1 MSVTQ
6 NIRRFIERPLRA
18 AQRVPGSR
26 MRPSEPRLRTT
37 GLHQSDRH
45 SQPSRRGCH
54 SRELLDQPFTF
65 CIRFGTASISSTVFM
80 HSIGVVLR
88 ETELKWKSVPKK
100 RGTTLQTHE
109 SVRKPKAVFSASERQ
124 YTAAGG
130 DVQVPRVG
138 IYVWQKARRLIHGL
152 SSAWALSLCGHKT
165 GAFKRRKAV
174 SFQIDLCSDPY
185 LWSCILGN
193 DRKNINPGAST
204 KDRIF
209 EKSPR
214 CDNGAYRDR
223 LRPVQETSLA
233 SPCLNLSYFWIK
245 CSALKKKLAT
255 FRQRSVIRRPGHCAP
270 LVTSLVWY
278 FAINCAAVKFA
289 LSWMSNHF

>member
-88 ETELKWKSVPKK
+88 ETELK
-100 RGTTLQTHE
+100 
-109 SVRKPKAVFSASERQ
+109 
-124 YTAAGG
+124 
-130 DVQVPRVG
+130 
-138 IYVWQKARRLIHGL
+138 
-152 SSAWALSLCGHKT
+152 
-165 GAFKRRKAV
+165 
-174 SFQIDLCSDPY
+174 
-185 LWSCILGN
+185 
-193 DRKNINPGAST
+193 
-204 KDRIF
+204 
-209 EKSPR
+209 
-214 CDNGAYRDR
+214 
-223 LRPVQETSLA
+223 
-233 SPCLNLSYFWIK
+233 
-245 CSALKKKLAT
+245 
-255 FRQRSVIRRPGHCAP
+255 
-270 LVTSLVWY
+270 
-278 FAINCAAVKFA
+278 
-289 LSWMSNHF
+289 